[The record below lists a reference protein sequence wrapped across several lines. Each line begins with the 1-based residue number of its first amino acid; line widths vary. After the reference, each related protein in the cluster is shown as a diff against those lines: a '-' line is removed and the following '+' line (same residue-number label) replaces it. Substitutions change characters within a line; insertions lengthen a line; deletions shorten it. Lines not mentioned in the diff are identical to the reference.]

1 MKHLA
6 LGFLLLAL
14 GCTTVSV
21 PFPPEMYDD
30 STPTLDAGLSSDD
43 GNDTADAD
51 ESPSDE
57 DAVDAGPSADD
68 NAPADAGADADGSEA
83 PEDGN

>member
-30 STPTLDAGLSSDD
+30 STPTLDAGPTDD
-43 GNDTADAD
+43 GEDTADAD
-51 ESPSDE
+51 QSPSDE
-57 DAVDAGPSADD
+57 DSVDAGPSEDD
-68 NAPADAGADADGSEA
+68 SPGDAGADADGSEV